1 MAAAVSMH
9 QDLLNLTV
17 KYEKELR
24 SYYYV
29 TPTSYLEL
37 MDTFKRLLNQRQNF
51 MKNMIQRYEAGVDKI
66 KDTEIKVGE
75 MQRQLEDLQPKLEKS
90 T

>member
-1 MAAAVSMH
+1 MEIAVEMH
-9 QDLLNLTV
+9 LNVSELTL

-37 MDTFKRLLNQRQNF
+37 LETFKKLLINRQTNSR
-51 MKNMIQRYEAGVDKI
+51 NMIERYEAGINKI
-66 KDTEIKVGE
+66 MDTEVRVGE
-75 MQRQLEDLQPKLEKS
+75 MQKQLEDL
-90 T
+90 